1 MIYFFYLLFITIF
14 VLIDQ
19 MSKKLIVSN
28 FKLNQ
33 VVPVI
38 KGFFNLT
45 YVRNYGAGFSI
56 LQHATAFL
64 LALTVIACILGTLA
78 GYIVSLVIACIVLLY
93 LLVTTDKK
101 GLLSK
106 VCYLLIISG
115 AIGNF
120 IDRSRFSYVI
130 DFLDFKI
137 FGYDYPVFN
146 IADSFI
152 TVGCVLLIVKMIWE
166 ARHAKD

>member
-1 MIYFFYLLFITIF
+1 MFLSFQRKYMIYCVYVLFITIF
-14 VLIDQ
+14 VVIDQ
-19 MSKKLIVSN
+19 FSKKLIVSN
-28 FKLNQ
+28 FKLNE

-64 LALTVIACILGTLA
+64 LALTVIAC
-78 GYIVSLVIACIVLLY
+78 VVLTY
-93 LLVTTDKK
+93 LLLTTEKK
-101 GLLSK
+101 DLLSK

-120 IDRSRFSYVI
+120 IDRVRFSYVI

-152 TVGCVLLIVKMIWE
+152 TVGCILLIVKMLWE
-166 ARHAKD
+166 ARHAKN

>member
-1 MIYFFYLLFITIF
+1 MIYGLYLLFITIF

-19 MSKKLIVSN
+19 FSKKIIVAN
-28 FKLNQ
+28 IKLNH
-33 VVPVI
+33 VIPVI

-56 LQHATAFL
+56 LQHATGFL
-64 LALTVIACILGTLA
+64 LALSIVASIILF
-78 GYIVSLVIACIVLLY
+78 Y
-93 LLVTTDKK
+93 LLVTTEKK
-101 GLLSK
+101 DLLSK

-120 IDRSRFSYVI
+120 FDRMKYSYVI

-146 IADSFI
+146 IADCFI
-152 TVGCVLLIVKMIWE
+152 TIGCFLLIFKLLWE
-166 ARHAKD
+166 SKNAKN

>member
-1 MIYFFYLLFITIF
+1 MIYGFYCLFITIF
-14 VLIDQ
+14 VAMDQ
-19 MSKKLIVSN
+19 LSKKMVITHL
-28 FKLNQ
+28 KLNQ
-33 VVPVI
+33 PVVII

-64 LALTVIACILGTLA
+64 LALTI
-78 GYIVSLVIACIVLLY
+78 IACIVLFY
-93 LLVTTDKK
+93 LLVTTEKK
-101 GLLSK
+101 DLLSK
-106 VCYLLIISG
+106 VCYLMIISG

-120 IDRSRFSYVI
+120 IDRVRFSYVI

-146 IADSFI
+146 IADCFI
-152 TVGCVLLIVKMIWE
+152 TVGCFLLIFKMLWE
-166 ARHAKD
+166 ARHAKN

>member
-1 MIYFFYLLFITIF
+1 MIYGFYCLFITIF
-14 VLIDQ
+14 VAMDQ
-19 MSKKLIVSN
+19 LSKKMVITHL
-28 FKLNQ
+28 KLNQ
-33 VVPVI
+33 PVVII
-38 KGFFNLT
+38 KDFFNLT

-64 LALTVIACILGTLA
+64 LALTI
-78 GYIVSLVIACIVLLY
+78 IACIVLFY

-101 GLLSK
+101 DLLSK
-106 VCYLLIISG
+106 VCYLMIISG

-120 IDRSRFSYVI
+120 IDRVRFSYVI

-146 IADSFI
+146 IADCFI
-152 TVGCVLLIVKMIWE
+152 TVGCFLLIFKMLWE
-166 ARHAKD
+166 ARHAKN